1 MEKILRETFTRFNS
15 ESKQNIDVDS
25 LVTSAMN
32 MMPEFDETFINE
44 NISEILETL
53 KSIYSCGNSS
63 ISNEINL
70 EELDKVTIIP
80 KENIEYPEKTNI
92 LKYFEIMDNTN
103 KIKLFERVC
112 LYDRII
118 YKLKMLLTEEI
129 FTIDKNMLFI
139 VDKL

>member
-44 NISEILETL
+44 NMNEILETL

-118 YKLKMLLTEEI
+118 YKLKMLLTEDKY
-129 FTIDKNMLFI
+129 TIDKTML
-139 VDKL
+139 